1 MSYKLVIY
9 ENFFLNLCGAKVR
22 FFFEL
27 CKKNRQ
33 LVRFFWS
40 QGVEGGGLL
49 AGKSASTKPM
59 LGTLLAFCV
68 CR

>member
-33 LVRFFWS
+33 LVRFSGHKVWK
-40 QGVEGGGLL
+40 
-49 AGKSASTKPM
+49 AGDYSRGNPRA
-59 LGTLLAFCV
+59 LNLC
-68 CR
+68 